1 MIKTAKSNGYRM
13 RILEAVEAVN
23 EEQKSILFR
32 KLDDYFKGDLKGK
45 RIAMWGLAFKPETD
59 DMREAPSLVL
69 IDKLLASGC
78 EVYVYDQSRWKKPV
92 VVWETP
98 STMPKTS
105 MTR

>member
-1 MIKTAKSNGYRM
+1 MPVSATVSCMPVSAMEVPVSKDIKALIKTAKSNGYRM

-59 DMREAPSLVL
+59 DMREGSF
-69 IDKLLASGC
+69 SGL
-78 EVYVYDQSRWKKPV
+78 D
-92 VVWETP
+92 
-98 STMPKTS
+98 
-105 MTR
+105 